1 MSFWNQR
8 MKLADS
14 VHVQLFKFAT
24 LLPIYPCPERLDR
37 KKNELDEKVSYKQS
51 P

>member
-1 MSFWNQR
+1 

-24 LLPIYPCPERLDR
+24 LLPIYPAQKDWIE
-37 KKNELDEKVSYKQS
+37 KNELDENVSYKQS